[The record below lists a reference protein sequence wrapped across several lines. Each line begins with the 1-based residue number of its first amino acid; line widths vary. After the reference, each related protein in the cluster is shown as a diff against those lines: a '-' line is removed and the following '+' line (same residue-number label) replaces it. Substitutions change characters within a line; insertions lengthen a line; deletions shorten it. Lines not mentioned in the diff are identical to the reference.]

1 MALRGLRG
9 GESAGG
15 VRISFDNWL
24 PMRES
29 TFTHFVLFSLAAQL
43 PMLAGAKVS
52 RKSVWMSRER
62 ISSADPRTNTACV
75 QHRLQPGGKGMI
87 YRSGIASLVLC
98 LCGAGCVAGQEPLPL
113 PAVPQAQTQAQD
125 RTQDPAQD
133 QSSGGSQ
140 NQAPN
145 LTPAQVQIQTQIQ
158 AQIESQIQSQQKS
171 QANGQPALKPNP
183 EETLRNFEPSS
194 DEEYRLGKGDG
205 ITVDFAGRPDLLA
218 KLIVGPDGRITLPL
232 AGDILL
238 DGLTRQQSAQA
249 IETALAPYYSN
260 LVVTVT
266 VTLYTANRV
275 VLLGAVDHPG
285 TISFDGTPTLL
296 EALARGGVQ
305 AGPDRTGGGPS
316 TQADMIPER
325 CAIYRGNDQVIW
337 VELRKLVETGNAL
350 ADLRLRRD
358 DVIYVPSNAERF
370 VSVLGQVKNPGAIP
384 LAYNATLAS
393 LVASAGGF
401 TEGAGNKPRVDIV
414 TPPPAPSRS

>member
-1 MALRGLRG
+1 M
-9 GESAGG
+9 
-15 VRISFDNWL
+15 I
-24 PMRES
+24 
-29 TFTHFVLFSLAAQL
+29 H
-43 PMLAGAKVS
+43 
-52 RKSVWMSRER
+52 
-62 ISSADPRTNTACV
+62 RT
-75 QHRLQPGGKGMI
+75 
-87 YRSGIASLVLC
+87 GIASLL
-98 LCGAGCVAGQEPLPL
+98 LSLSALGFAAGQEPLPL
-113 PAVPQAQTQAQD
+113 PLPASPSAQSQPQS
-125 RTQDPAQD
+125 
-133 QSSGGSQ
+133 QSG
-140 NQAPN
+140 NQAPG
-145 LTPAQVQIQTQIQ
+145 LTPGQAQMQ
-158 AQIESQIQSQQKS
+158 AQIAAQIQSQQKS
-171 QANGQPALKPNP
+171 QADGQPILKPNA

-194 DEEYRLGKGDG
+194 DEEYRLGKGDA

-238 DGLTRQQSAQA
+238 DGLTRQQAAHA
-249 IETALAPYYSN
+249 IEAALAPYYSN

-266 VTLYTANRV
+266 VTAYTANRV

-305 AGPDRTGGGPS
+305 AGPDRSGGGPS

-401 TEGAGNKPRVDIV
+401 ADGAGSKPHIEIVDPTTGTKQVVSFADVMNPAKSSEIQLKPGDILYVPQSGFYHTTYFLERLNPLV
-414 TPPPAPSRS
+414 TVATIALYAGAL